1 MSKMHQG
8 VKSQELCRCLF
19 LLLLPTLL
27 SASAV
32 VSRCCSDAVACSY
45 HSESMSGFR
54 IGPAG
59 VSGDR
64 VLTKHDFRARLRFSN
79 RARQTTSEFGKL
91 AVFENRDVQFG
102 RCRFR
107 NRSYQRALRPLF
119 ININN
124 QT

>member
-1 MSKMHQG
+1 MQLH
-8 VKSQELCRCLF
+8 VAI
-19 LLLLPTLL
+19 T
-27 SASAV
+27 
-32 VSRCCSDAVACSY
+32 VSRCRV
-45 HSESMSGFR
+45 SESV
-54 IGPAG
+54 PL
-59 VSGDR
+59 VSLGI
-64 VLTKHDFRARLRFSN
+64 VLTKNDFRARLRFLN

-119 ININN
+119 ININS